1 MVSLPNQMAK
11 SIDFPVGVDI
21 DTPRPSFFSSY
32 ANIMDLNKVMLIGRS
47 TTDVEI
53 KKIESTG
60 SSVVNFTV
68 ATNRRYKNK
77 DEQLVEESEYH
88 RCVAYGGSA
97 DIIGQYVTKW
107 KRMYVEGRLRTRKW
121 EDTTGNARYTTEIVV
136 DNFIFLDS
144 KGPGGEGAGDHA
156 SHDHAPVAASADE
169 DLPF

>member
-1 MVSLPNQMAK
+1 
-11 SIDFPVGVDI
+11 
-21 DTPRPSFFSSY
+21 
-32 ANIMDLNKVMLIGRS
+32 MDLNKVMLIGRS

-68 ATNRRYKNK
+68 ATNRRYKNR
-77 DEQLVEESEYH
+77 DEQVVEESEYH

-97 DIIGQYVTKW
+97 DIIGQYVTKG

-144 KGPGGEGAGDHA
+144 KGPGEGSGTGD
-156 SHDHAPVAASADE
+156 SHEAAAAAPHASADE